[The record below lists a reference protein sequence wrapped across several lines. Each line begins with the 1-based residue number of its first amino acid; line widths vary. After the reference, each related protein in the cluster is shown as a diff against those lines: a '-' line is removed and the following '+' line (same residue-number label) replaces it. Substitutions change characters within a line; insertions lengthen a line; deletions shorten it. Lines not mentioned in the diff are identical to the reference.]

1 VSFKHGH
8 VRALSYFALLGVAY
22 LFVEIAFIQKM
33 ILGLENPSSAA
44 STVIASVLIGS
55 GIGSALGG
63 RIRSMRSPRILL
75 VLAGT
80 VLLYSL
86 LLPDI
91 IAVMSP
97 QPLMMKTILS
107 FIIVMPA
114 GVLMGI
120 PFPLGISVIGSTAP
134 HLVPWAWAVNGCFSV
149 IAPIL
154 AIILALSTGYQF
166 VLQCGATAYM
176 AAFWL
181 IRHGRD
187 ADRKSKQNLL

>member
-1 VSFKHGH
+1 
-8 VRALSYFALLGVAY
+8 
-22 LFVEIAFIQKM
+22 M

-86 LLPDI
+86 LLPGTI
-91 IAVMSP
+91 GAMSG
-97 QPLMMKTILS
+97 QSLMIRIVLS
-107 FIIVMPA
+107 FCIVMPA

-120 PFPLGISVIGSTAP
+120 PFPLGISIIGSTAP

-154 AIILALSTGYQF
+154 AIMLALSTGYQF
-166 VLQCGATAYM
+166 VLLCGAAAYM
-176 AAFWL
+176 AAFWV
-181 IRHGRD
+181 IRRGGD
-187 ADRKSKQNLL
+187 AAKGPGEI